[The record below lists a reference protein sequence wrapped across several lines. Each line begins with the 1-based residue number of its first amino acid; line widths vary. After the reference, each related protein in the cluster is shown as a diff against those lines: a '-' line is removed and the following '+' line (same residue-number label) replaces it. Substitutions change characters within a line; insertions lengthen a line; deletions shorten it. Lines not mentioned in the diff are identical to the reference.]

1 MEVIEDGVSG
11 AVNGAH
17 GLEQIY
23 RVLWKVPRPRGR
35 APGEISAEGRGRTVA
50 EAQAETGTKHDK
62 TTEVIVVVPWFKRD

>member
-50 EAQAETGTKHDK
+50 EAQAEGRNMKPQK
-62 TTEVIVVVPWFKRD
+62 S